1 MNKRIP
7 AYPLFVNDPFFSIW
21 SPSDTLN
28 GADTC
33 FWTGLERKTYGLVVA
48 DGKVYSFMG
57 KTDGAEVL
65 KQASV
70 KLNAF
75 TTDYTFTCD
84 VFTLDVSF
92 ISPLLPTDY
101 ELLSRPVCYMTY
113 KVTPKI
119 TIKEIKVAIAL
130 HEEHC
135 YNKCDDTVI
144 GGGFKYPDYEL
155 AFFGRNRQ
163 LPMSNSFD
171 SVAADWGFTYISA
184 DQAFFTDISAFN
196 DFVKTGEERYSYTEE
211 DKKVILGVNYTL
223 EGKFLV
229 AFDDL
234 VSIFYYGEWLK
245 GYYFRNGKTIFD
257 AIEEAYYGF
266 DETMKKLNK
275 FSSDLDDRLS
285 SYDDDYR
292 LLCMAALRQTMGA
305 HKLVE
310 NKEGNILFLSKEC
323 HSNGCIATVDITYP
337 SMPLFLLYNPEL
349 ILGMLRPVFEF
360 ARMPVWEG
368 CDYAPHDCGTYPYV
382 FGQMYAVRHDV
393 NKNDKFLS
401 NSFRRNRWNGIIVTH
416 PHVYNYPAHA
426 NIYDFDH
433 QMPIE
438 ECGNMLI
445 CSYAAITCGADE
457 GLIRDNYDL
466 LSTWFRYLRDNGLV
480 PTMQLCT
487 DDFAERIDENVNLSI
502 KAIVAIKCYAL
513 LAKRFGFEADR
524 ADAEACLDRY
534 RREFYDKYDSW
545 DHQPLSY
552 NTDIGT
558 YSLKYNMA
566 YDVLFEFGIFSET
579 MREKEIACYLRNN
592 KHLGVPL
599 DNRSDLT
606 KTDWILHTCAL
617 TDSREKQREL
627 YSSIANLLNEA
638 PERVPFTDLY
648 HVDTGI
654 KKDFQNRAVQGGI
667 FILLLKDEL
676 RKQKNR

>member
-1 MNKRIP
+1 MSSKRLP
-7 AYPLFVNDPFFSIW
+7 AYPLFVNDPFFSVW

-28 GADTC
+28 GANTC

-57 KTDGAEVL
+57 VADGTEPL
-65 KQASV
+65 KQTSV
-70 KLNAF
+70 RVNAF
-75 TTDYTFTCD
+75 TTDYTFECD
-84 VFTLDVSF
+84 SFNLEVSF
-92 ISPLLPTDY
+92 ISPLVPTDY
-101 ELLSRPVCYMTY
+101 ELMSRPVCYMTY
-113 KVTPKI
+113 KVVPKV
-119 TIKEIKVAIAL
+119 TINKIKVAIAL

-171 SVAADWGFTYISA
+171 STAADWGYTYISA
-184 DQAFFTDISAFN
+184 DQAFFTDHTAFN
-196 DFVKTGEERYSYTEE
+196 NFLKTGEEAYSYTEE
-211 DKKVILGVNYTL
+211 DKKVLLGVNYNT

-234 VSIFYYGEWLK
+234 VSIFYYGDWLK

-257 AIEEAYYGF
+257 AIEEAFYGF
-266 DETMKKLNK
+266 DAMMEKVNA
-275 FSSDLDDRLS
+275 FSNDLEARLVP
-285 SYDDDYR
+285 YDEDYR
-292 LLCMAALRQTMGA
+292 LICMAALRQTMGA

-310 NKEGNILFLSKEC
+310 DRNGNILFLSKEC

-349 ILGMLRPVFEF
+349 ICGMLRPVFEF
-360 ARMPVWEG
+360 ARMPVWRG

-382 FGQMYAVRHDV
+382 FGQMYAVKRNADE
-393 NKNDKFLS
+393 NDKFVS
-401 NSFRRNRWNGIIVTH
+401 NSFRRNRWNGIVVTH
-416 PHVYNYPAHA
+416 PHVYKYPAHA
-426 NIYDFDH
+426 DIYNFDG

-445 CSYAAITCGADE
+445 CSYAALKCGADE
-457 GLIRDNYDL
+457 RFVRQNYDL
-466 LSTWFRYLRDNGLV
+466 LSTWFRYLEKSGLV
-480 PTMQLCT
+480 PRMQLCT
-487 DDFAERIDENVNLSI
+487 DDFAERIDANVNLSI
-502 KAIVAIKCYAL
+502 KAMVGIKCFAL
-513 LAKRFGFEADR
+513 LAERFGFADDK
-524 ADAEACLDRY
+524 ADAEACLEKY
-534 RREFYDKYDSW
+534 RKEYYDTYDSW

-552 NTDIGT
+552 NTDENT

-566 YDVLFEFGIFSET
+566 YDVLFGFGLFSDS
-579 MREKEIACYLRNN
+579 MREKEISHYLKKNT
-592 KHLGVPL
+592 HLSVPL

-606 KTDWILHTCAL
+606 KTDWILYACSL
-617 TDSREKQREL
+617 TDNREKQRAL
-627 YSSIANLLNEA
+627 YSGVANFLNEA
-638 PERVPFTDLY
+638 PERVPFSDLY

-654 KKDFQNRAVQGGI
+654 IKEFQNRAVQGGT

-676 RKQKNR
+676 RKR